1 MIETVRSVKSVTVI
15 HDSNAE
21 LIQLLTDFRG
31 IVNEAIRIGLTDKPK
46 NRFELQAIMYQRLKE
61 YHIYSEY
68 VARAV
73 LTAWSILKN
82 RKAKKMPYISSG
94 FIMIQDAN
102 YRLEGRTLRIPIKAR
117 QWVTLTFRA
126 SEKQLALIT
135 DPTLKR
141 GSVTITDRTIS
152 FVLSKESAN
161 IEPLGNVGVDVNERN
176 VTTFDSINGPKPY
189 DISKVPELK
198 ENYRR
203 IRARIGERTR
213 QDRRISTQLYQKYGK
228 REKNRTVQALHI
240 VSKAIVE
247 NAVKNRLAIK
257 LERLTGIR
265 KLYRKGNGQGASYRG
280 RLNSWT
286 FNEVQRQITYKA
298 AWLGMPVEYVSPRGT
313 SSKCPEC
320 DSPLIELEGRRLMC
334 PSCKQTG
341 DRDEIAARNVMAAP
355 LIRAGRSTK
364 GSREGE
370 REGRPQSSEQMVGS
384 L

>member
-1 MIETVRSVKSVTVI
+1 L
-15 HDSNAE
+15 N
-21 LIQLLTDFRG
+21 QLLADFG
-31 IVNEAIRIGLTDKPK
+31 LMVNDAIRAGRAQRPK
-46 NRFELQAIMYQRLKE
+46 NRFELQANVYQRLKE
-61 YHIYSEY
+61 YTLHSEY
-68 VARAV
+68 ITQAAIA
-73 LTAWSILKN
+73 AWSMLKN
-82 RKAKKMPYISSG
+82 RKAKRTPYVSSP
-94 FIMIQDAN
+94 FIVVQPR
-102 YRLEGRTLRIPIKAR
+102 YYKLEGQTLRIPVRGGFWIAFDFKASR
-117 QWVTLTFRA
+117 N
-126 SEKQLALIT
+126 QLALIE

-176 VTTFDSINGPKPY
+176 VTTFDPINGARPY

-198 ENYRR
+198 ENYRL

-213 QDRRISTQLYQKYGK
+213 QDRRISTALYAKYGR

-247 NAVKNRLAIK
+247 NAAKNRLKIK
-257 LERLTGIR
+257 LEKLKGIR
-265 KLYRKGNGQGASYRG
+265 NLYRKGNGQGASYRG

-286 FNEVQRQITYKA
+286 FREIQRQITYKA
-298 AWLGMPVEYVSPRGT
+298 AWLGVPVEYVSPRGT
-313 SSKCPEC
+313 SSKCPVC
-320 DSPLIELEGRRLMC
+320 DSPLIRLEGRKLLC

-341 DRDEIAARNVMAAP
+341 DRDEIAARNMMAAP

-370 REGRPQSSEQMVGS
+370 RDERPYSSEQMVESRETESQKEGATMGAETGT
-384 L
+384 